1 MYLADHVFNFG
12 YMGSYCPFQYIFTDS
27 NGHLAEHTFISI
39 LLIFLF
45 ESGTHL
51 ILRSTTL

>member
-45 ESGTHL
+45 ESGIHL
-51 ILRSTTL
+51 ILRSTTP